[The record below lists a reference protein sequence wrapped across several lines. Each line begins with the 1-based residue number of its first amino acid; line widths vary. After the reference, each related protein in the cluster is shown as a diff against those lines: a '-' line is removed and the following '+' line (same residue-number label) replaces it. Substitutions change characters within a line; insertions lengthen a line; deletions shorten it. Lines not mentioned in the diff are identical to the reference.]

1 MDSPLSITSSVIA
14 ILTLRVTILIW
25 LGQHLDRAIRIDNE
39 IAATA
44 VMLLRSCGQTVDMR
58 HHLDNDS
65 DLCHRVLEMWQL
77 NMTEE
82 DFEPSTKEDRS
93 QLLAQSLHLIHPAQL
108 ETLTE

>member
-77 NMTEE
+77 NMASITAMLLSESPRE
-82 DFEPSTKEDRS
+82 RS
-93 QLLAQSLHLIHPAQL
+93 EAHVEREL
-108 ETLTE
+108 ER